1 MRDVE
6 AAKLGVDALRHPVA
20 RQHEHAGIHR
30 NVDVRRVTPPQQ
42 RVERERNLDEE
53 KVGRP
58 FPSRHRTERAH
69 RPRSKRLLRV
79 ERSHLFDHCAHRQL
93 AGAAPGGRL
102 VTVHEQEL
110 IDAVRRG
117 GQEIATEP
125 EQIPVTRIETRNRP
139 AAHGLDF
146 VGDRDARHSRAAEM
160 VVGDEECGRD
170 AAQDADLMADRPQI
184 GPSRRLDLAHELEAH
199 QASSCTRLD
208 TL

>member
-1 MRDVE
+1 M
-6 AAKLGVDALRHPVA
+6 
-20 RQHEHAGIHR
+20 
-30 NVDVRRVTPPQQ
+30 RRVTPPQQ
-42 RVERERNLDEE
+42 RAERERNLDEE

-125 EQIPVTRIETRNRP
+125 EQIPVTRIETLNRP
-139 AAHGLDF
+139 AAPMIQRGCEANH
-146 VGDRDARHSRAAEM
+146 RIISARVSA
-160 VVGDEECGRD
+160 CG
-170 AAQDADLMADRPQI
+170 
-184 GPSRRLDLAHELEAH
+184 STK
-199 QASSCTRLD
+199 ASAPISSVTS
-208 TL
+208 T